1 MPVCDGGG
9 QDTVS
14 VSARAD
20 GIRGHADTRLLRGP
34 KMRVSLGGGGSDTLM
49 QMARCRQER
58 GRKHGS
64 LLICPNSGH

>member
-34 KMRVSLGGGGSDTLM
+34 KMRVYLGGGWEVTRS
-49 QMARCRQER
+49 CRWQGVYRNE
-58 GRKHGS
+58 GV
-64 LLICPNSGH
+64 NTETV

>member
-34 KMRVSLGGGGSDTLM
+34 KMRVSLGGGGGEVTRS
-49 QMARCRQER
+49 CRWQGVDR
-58 GRKHGS
+58 NAGGNTD
-64 LLICPNSGH
+64 PF

>member
-20 GIRGHADTRLLRGP
+20 GIRGHDDTRLLRGP
-34 KMRVSLGGGGSDTLM
+34 KMRVSLGGGGVTRS
-49 QMARCRQER
+49 CRWQGVDR
-58 GRKHGS
+58 NAGGNTD
-64 LLICPNSGH
+64 PF